1 MSSTDGK
8 RNRLPLISLVFLALV
23 LSGGV
28 FFWQYSFR
36 QLQQAQTDR
45 QLTQIARFF
54 SAAQDS
60 SNFCQHLQAINRAE
74 FGNVQASLFSA
85 SNTAYCADQ
94 PDLKPATA
102 WDSQRIF
109 TSPEKERIL
118 ITTLPVH
125 QLILQVKSQNLSAAY
140 IKCILVVLTL
150 IGIIILLLFYW
161 LQKLLL
167 NRQDEELKELL
178 QQFSS
183 DSAIKPDNLKKP
195 LLRDLA
201 KEHAKKIQRLSE
213 ELTRARQFTSNVTHE
228 LRTPLTIL
236 RGETELSIRSNR
248 LDDQLR
254 RTLESNLEEINRM
267 SYLIDDLLTLSKSDL
282 GELPI
287 RLDLLYLP
295 EILLE
300 LKHQGAILAQNKQI
314 SVNLDYPGNIDIYI
328 SADSVRLRQV
338 FLNLLT
344 NAIRYTPEHGTI
356 TMKVDHLDDKVA
368 IHVIDTGT
376 GIDEKHLKKIFER
389 FYRIDKTK
397 NRNDGGS
404 GLGLAIAEWIVNAHN
419 GIISVTSEVG
429 KGSCF
434 TVTLPVDMDFTKKI
448 AN

>member
-1 MSSTDGK
+1 MSTTDGK

-36 QLQQAQTDR
+36 QFQQAQTDR
-45 QLTQIARFF
+45 QLTQVARFF

-60 SNFCQHLQAINRAE
+60 SNFCQQLQAINRVE
-74 FGNVQASLFSA
+74 FGNIQTSLFSA
-85 SNTAYCADQ
+85 DNTAYCPDQ
-94 PDLKPATA
+94 PDQNLTSVQS
-102 WDSQRIF
+102 SQLIY
-109 TSPEKERIL
+109 TNQTEERIL
-118 ITTLPVH
+118 VTALPAH
-125 QLILQVKSQNLSAAY
+125 LLTLQVKSRPPSAAY
-140 IKCILVVLTL
+140 INCVQIVLPL
-150 IGIIILLLFYW
+150 AGIIILLLFYL
-161 LQKLLL
+161 LQKYLF
-167 NRQDEELKELL
+167 NRQDNELRQLV
-178 QQFSS
+178 QQLSS
-183 DSAIKPDNLKKP
+183 GGNIEPDSLTNP
-195 LLRDLA
+195 LLRELTR
-201 KEHAKKIQRLSE
+201 EYSRKIRQLSE
-213 ELTRARQFTSNVTHE
+213 ELTRAHQFTSNVTHE

-236 RGETELSIRSNR
+236 RGETELSIRSSS
-248 LDDQLR
+248 LDDDLR

-300 LKHQGAILAQNKQI
+300 LKHQGGILAQSKQI
-314 SVNLDYPGNIDIYI
+314 NVNLVYPEKIDIYI

-356 TMKVDHLDDKVA
+356 TIKVDYANDKVA

-376 GIDEKHLKKIFER
+376 GMDEKHLKKIFER

-419 GIISVTSEVG
+419 GKITVTSEVG

-434 TVTLPVDMDFTKKI
+434 TVTLPVDADFTQKI
-448 AN
+448 VN